1 MWLKIRAMKKLFF
14 SFFLLVTV
22 SLVNGQETITVI
34 SEGSG
39 NSYEAARNS
48 SLRTAIEKIYGTFV
62 STSTVVTNGQLLKD
76 EIFTFSSGSVSNF
89 QEISSIVVNGR
100 HSVTLKVTM
109 SKQKLATFIR
119 SNGKNIDYDASEF
132 VSGIKAKVINEKL
145 AEESELNI
153 INSLSQFAQK
163 VFPDCLDYEVTAS
176 EPYLGIIFGWTIQ
189 LELKFKT
196 NKNLDILNHHIHKTL
211 QAIDYN
217 YIDQPQT
224 DWGFKL
230 YTSDKYPEV
239 GEVFPGSPAAISQL
253 KRRDKLLAIRMGDT
267 GEYISLKGRS
277 RDLPGMLEEARKKN
291 QIISFELLSE
301 EKKVNERRGTVSYEY
316 GDKKVI
322 DIKPG
327 VYTIRTRRTH
337 DDREDLG
344 QATFTLNYNGT
355 NYEMRSNASRTAMH
369 QFVAQYTWGIITM
382 YKVEMNAGKYSK
394 TINLRPIE
402 ANRNIDFSSTN
413 RQYSRFSYNLDARV
427 GRPALELKEYKGIDA
442 ETSYPSASIYIK
454 DALRYYVAQD
464 EVAYM
469 SLSDLTAKF
478 SCYIEYSENKDAS
491 LDFIS
496 SIKGFK
502 VIKP

>member
-1 MWLKIRAMKKLFF
+1 MKKILSLSMLLFLQVASF
-14 SFFLLVTV
+14 S
-22 SLVNGQETITVI
+22 QETITVI

-48 SLRTAIEKIYGTFV
+48 SLRNAIEKIYGTFV
-62 STSTVVTNGQLLKD
+62 STSTIVNNGQLQKD

-89 QEISSIVVNGR
+89 QEISSIVVNGK

-109 SKQKLATFIR
+109 SKQKLATFIK
-119 SNGKNIDYDASEF
+119 SNGKNIDYDATEF

-163 VFPDCLDYEVTAS
+163 VFPDCLDYEITAS

-189 LELKFKT
+189 LDLKFKT
-196 NKNLDILNHHIHKTL
+196 NKNLDILNNHIHKTL

-217 YIDQPQT
+217 YIDEPQR
-224 DWGFKL
+224 DWGFRL

-239 GEVFPGSPAAISQL
+239 GEVVTGSPAAIGQL
-253 KRRDKLLAIRMGDT
+253 KRRDKILAIKIGNAS
-267 GEYISLKGRS
+267 EYISLKGRS
-277 RDLPGMLEEARKKN
+277 RDLPGMLEEAKTKN
-291 QIISFELLSE
+291 VSISFELQSE
-301 EKKVNERRGTVSYEY
+301 EKIVNERRGTFSYEY
-316 GDKKVI
+316 GEKKVLE
-322 DIKPG
+322 IKPG
-327 VYTIRTRRTH
+327 FYTVRTRRTH

-355 NYEMRSNASRTAMH
+355 NYEMRSNASRTIMH
-369 QFVAQYTWGIITM
+369 QFVSQYTWGIM
-382 YKVEMNAGKYSK
+382 SAFKVEMNAGKYSK
-394 TINLRPIE
+394 IINLRPVI
-402 ANRNIDFSSTN
+402 ANRNVDFSSTN
-413 RQYSRFSYNLDARV
+413 RQYSRFSYDLDARV

-469 SLSDLTAKF
+469 SLSDLKAKY